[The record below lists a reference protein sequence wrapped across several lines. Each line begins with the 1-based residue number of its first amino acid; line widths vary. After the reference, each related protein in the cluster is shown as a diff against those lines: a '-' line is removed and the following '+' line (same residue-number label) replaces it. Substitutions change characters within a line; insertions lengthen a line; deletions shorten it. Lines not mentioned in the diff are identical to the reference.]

1 MNIRNK
7 YEADQEAMRIAR
19 LIAGFMKQTLT
30 PAENQELDDWINESD
45 DNMELFDKLTDEN
58 TITEP
63 AVWPAHL
70 NKDERMAWLKQ
81 QIHLEK
87 PRKKIPTRF
96 LTIAIAASF
105 ILIASILVFKFIV
118 NDKGITE
125 TANEVAAVTDLAP
138 ATNQA
143 VLQLSNGTSIMLGT
157 RSDSAFTEQN
167 GTQINLTGN
176 KIVYNADTNVGTELL
191 YNVISTPRKGFYKL
205 VLADGTGV
213 WLNAASS
220 IRYPASFI
228 GNQRQVEVT
237 GEVYFEVARNESL
250 PFIVK
255 TPNGAS
261 VKVLGTHFN
270 VNAYSDEPTLKI
282 TLAEGSVLIT
292 KQNQEQLLKPGQ
304 QALIAGNA
312 NIKTKKVDLEE
323 ALAWKNNGFYFKNA
337 PIEAIMRQVARWYD
351 VEVVYEGKVN
361 QQFNATIPR
370 NVPVSKLLKL
380 LEMTNDVHFI
390 ITNKTIIVK
399 P

>member
-176 KIVYNADTNVGTELL
+176 KIVYNADTNAGTELL